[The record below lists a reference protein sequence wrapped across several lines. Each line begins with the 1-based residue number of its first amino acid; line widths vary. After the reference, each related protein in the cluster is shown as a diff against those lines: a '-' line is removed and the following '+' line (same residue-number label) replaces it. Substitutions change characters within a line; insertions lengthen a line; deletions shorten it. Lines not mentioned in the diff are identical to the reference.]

1 MDPVRNPY
9 SPGAGAAPPALVGRG
24 RELEIFNVAVQRLG
38 LGRPAR
44 SVLLTGLRGVG
55 KTVLLSEFGR
65 IAAGAGWI
73 HQSHEA
79 RENTDFPSSAATLA
93 RKTLLRLSAGRR
105 LAEAVSRALG
115 VLGAFQLRWQ
125 TGAGDISLG
134 VEPTVGSADSGD
146 AEEDLTDLFVAVAVA
161 ARDRGVGVFYAIDEL
176 QYLPRQSLAA
186 LIVALHRVGQQQ
198 LPLLVAGAGLPSLPG
213 LAGQAKS
220 YAERL
225 FVFREINSLPPEQ
238 VAEALV
244 VPAEAEG
251 VTWQQPALDLV
262 VQTTKGYPYFVQ
274 EYGKQSWDV
283 AGGPA
288 MITADDVR
296 AAAPIAAEELDSGFF
311 RARLDRS
318 TTAERRYLAAMAS
331 LGGGPYRSA
340 EVAAAMGRTT
350 AGAGSVRD
358 ALIKRGICH
367 SPRRGYVAFTVPMFE
382 DFIGRQEIAG

>member
-9 SPGAGAAPPALVGRG
+9 SPGAGATPPALVGRG
-24 RELEIFNVAVQRLG
+24 RELELFDVAVRRLA

-65 IAAGAGWI
+65 IAVEAGWI
-73 HQSHEA
+73 HQPHEA
-79 RENTDFPSSAATLA
+79 RENTDFPASAATLA

-105 LAEAVSRALG
+105 LAGAVSRALG
-115 VLGAFQLRWQ
+115 VLGAFELRWR
-125 TGAGDISLG
+125 TGAGDVSVG
-134 VEPTVGSADSGD
+134 VEPTLGSADSGD
-146 AEEDLTDLFVAVAVA
+146 PEEDLAELFVAVAEA
-161 ARDRGVGVFYAIDEL
+161 ARDRGIGVFYAIDEL
-176 QYLPRQSLAA
+176 QYLSRRSLAA
-186 LIVALHRVGQQQ
+186 LIVALHRVAQRQ

-225 FVFREINSLPPEQ
+225 FVFREINSLPSEL

-244 VPAEAEG
+244 VPAKAEG
-251 VTWQQPALDLV
+251 VAWQQSALDLAAE
-262 VQTTKGYPYFVQ
+262 TTKGYPYFVQ

-288 MITADDVR
+288 VITADDVR
-296 AAAPIAAEELDSGFF
+296 AAAPIVTAELDSGFY
-311 RARLDRS
+311 RARLDRT

-350 AGAGSVRD
+350 AGVGSIRD

-367 SPRRGYVAFTVPMFE
+367 SPRRGHVAFTVPMF
-382 DFIGRQEIAG
+382 DAYIGRANLTC